1 LARIG
6 ESEATLKDQQLS
18 QHAQPPPTQS
28 NVVQRSSLFA
38 GQICVDLDGKCSA
51 SSSVN
56 SARTIVRRLPSG
68 NKRFALEIISQ
79 QQQQQQQQQHNN
91 ESGLVSSHSNSKR
104 D

>member
-1 LARIG
+1 MHSLLQRNR
-6 ESEATLKDQQLS
+6 TLFKE
-18 QHAQPPPTQS
+18 
-28 NVVQRSSLFA
+28 VRFA
-38 GQICVDLDGKCSA
+38 DQICVDLDGKCSA

-68 NKRFALEIISQ
+68 NERFAVEIIS